1 MRNTTTSSRQFAL
14 ATESKTPASLTPS
27 IRLVSAAPFAT
38 GNSADANISTSSSF
52 ESSWSSIQPPVIAPK
67 SDAPPRKR
75 LVPKKSKLGLLG
87 PRGKEPPNISDQ
99 IGADNPST
107 REGFEI
113 FVDTTNDPEF
123 NDVLV
128 VKKQKSRG
136 ALNGMNWGALGE
148 VTNVPNVPRD
158 DPAALGGMLK
168 SKEEDKKW
176 WSIGRG
182 RKDLKNKEN
191 VKRSKCQRYLN

>member
-1 MRNTTTSSRQFAL
+1 M
-14 ATESKTPASLTPS
+14 
-27 IRLVSAAPFAT
+27 
-38 GNSADANISTSSSF
+38 
-52 ESSWSSIQPPVIAPK
+52 
-67 SDAPPRKR
+67 
-75 LVPKKSKLGLLG
+75 LG
-87 PRGKEPPNISDQ
+87 PKGKDSSVISDQ
-99 IGADNPST
+99 MGADNPST

-113 FVDTTNDPEF
+113 FVDPTNDPEF

-158 DPAALGGMLK
+158 GPAPSGMPK

-182 RKDLKNKEN
+182 RKDSKNKEN
-191 VKRSKCQRYLN
+191 AKRSKCKRFLTWFFSRV